1 MASKAIAGAATGN
14 PYVAGAGLVLDAAG
28 ALVGGSNQPKE
39 QTSWYVAPEQAAL
52 LRQLIL
58 QQYQGGDAGLG
69 ADLKAGY
76 ATMGQSLAG
85 RGIAPTS
92 GVYTGAMGDMTAQAV
107 AAAAQRRFENLRSL
121 ISMSPAMVTGKI
133 GNPDVA
139 GYSWTP
145 EGLQERQPGTSNWGT
160 PDATWDGTKNINAQS
175 PNWLSS
181 LGSFGGSGAV
191 PKQSSTLGSGFAL
204 GRTPTQR
211 ARVGFGT
218 GTVNRGW

>member
-1 MASKAIAGAATGN
+1 MATFSPIDPVGL
-14 PYVAGAGLVLDAAG
+14 AGLGLSGLG
-28 ALVGGSNQPKE
+28 ALLGGDGQPKE

-58 QQYQGGDAGLG
+58 QQYAGGDAGLG
-69 ADLKAGY
+69 ADLKAGN
-76 ATMGQSLAG
+76 ATMAASMAG

-92 GVYTGAMGDMTAQAV
+92 GVYNSAMGNMTAQAV

-121 ISMSPAMVTGKI
+121 ISASPAMVSGKI

-139 GYSWTP
+139 GYMWTP
-145 EGLQERQPGTSNWGT
+145 EGLQKRPEGVSNWGT
-160 PDATWDGTKNINAQS
+160 PDAMNVA
-175 PNWLSS
+175 P
-181 LGSFGGSGAV
+181 GA
-191 PKQSSTLGSGFAL
+191 SSTLGSGFRR

-211 ARVGFGT
+211 ARGGFGS

>member
-1 MASKAIAGAATGN
+1 MAQTYDLRSPTSPAGPKGTGMDPITIAAMAAETAGSLLGGGA
-14 PYVAGAGLVLDAAG
+14 
-28 ALVGGSNQPKE
+28 NQPQD

-76 ATMGQSLAG
+76 ATMGQTMAG

-92 GVYTGAMGDMTAQAV
+92 GVYKSAMGDMTAQAV
-107 AAAAQRRFENLRSL
+107 AAAAQNRFQNLYSL
-121 ISMSPAMVTGKI
+121 IGASPAFVTGKI

-145 EGLQERQPGTSNWGT
+145 EGLQVRKPGQSNWGT
-160 PDATWDGTKNINAQS
+160 PDATWDGTRNVNTGLNSNKLVQSVKNR
-175 PNWLSS
+175 W
-181 LGSFGGSGAV
+181 GY
-191 PKQSSTLGSGFAL
+191 
-204 GRTPTQR
+204 
-211 ARVGFGT
+211 
-218 GTVNRGW
+218 

>member
-1 MASKAIAGAATGN
+1 MAGETTAMAATTLN
-14 PYVAGAGLVLDAAG
+14 PYLIGAGLAADVGG
-28 ALVGGSNQPKE
+28 ALLGGDNQPKE

-58 QQYQGGDAGLG
+58 QQYGGGDAGLG

-76 ATMGQSLAG
+76 ATMGQTMAG

-92 GVYTGAMGDMTAQAV
+92 GVYQSAMGDMTAQAV

-145 EGLQERQPGTSNWGT
+145 EGLQVRQAGQSNWGT
-160 PDATWDGTKNINAQS
+160 PDATWDGTRNVN
-175 PNWLSS
+175 
-181 LGSFGGSGAV
+181 V
-191 PKQSSTLGSGFAL
+191 PQATNRSTLGSGFSL

-211 ARVGFGT
+211 ARGGFGT